1 MSKIY
6 AAALLVAA
14 TGIHQS
20 AFAQAQYC
28 LGPDATAAAQD
39 VLLKYAEFPLYPA
52 IYQDISSAA
61 LSQLLNKDNTC
72 QHCKIQTSLWGNG
85 QDGEISK
92 ITANTAT
99 GNQVKVDYLF
109 MGEEVDAKALSAT
122 FTLQKNGGCWQI
134 EDISTAHIP
143 SLRKML
149 GN

>member
-6 AAALLVAA
+6 AAALLAA
-14 TGIHQS
+14 VCSFHQS
-20 AFAQAQYC
+20 AFAQYC
-28 LGPDATAAAQD
+28 LGPDAPAAAQD
-39 VLLKYAEFPLYPA
+39 ILLKYAEFPLYPA
-52 IYQDISSAA
+52 IFQDISSAS
-61 LSQLLNKDNTC
+61 LSQLLAKDNAC
-72 QHCKIQTSLWGNG
+72 QHCKIQSSLWGNG

-92 ITANTAT
+92 ITSNVAN

-109 MGEEVDAKALSAT
+109 LGEEVDAKPLSAT
-122 FTLQKNGGCWQI
+122 FSLQKNGGCWQI